1 MELIPVTDRLIGSHQ
16 IPTANARELHAFL
29 QVKSKFAEWINRR
42 INEYKFIENQD
53 FICLSEI
60 SETQRKDGQK
70 GVAVSKDYFVSLTMA
85 KELAMVERTD
95 KGREARQYFI
105 DCERQ
110 LYVRTVGVANSPNS
124 QVFNSFNKINKNANW
139 HLTQVINTLKTTVH
153 NQQKAMDKIVSLHER
168 SLELQALSLQILQT
182 QQTKAPQAVRYRG
195 ATVDD
200 IDSVHDLLEQGFS
213 IRQVSDKLGI
223 SSYAVSRIKHHR
235 YTHDEAGGR
244 LSYY

>member
-1 MELIPVTDRLIGSHQ
+1 MELIPVTNRLIGNHQ

-53 FICLSEI
+53 FVIVSEN
-60 SETQRKDGQK
+60 SETITKDGQRR
-70 GVAVSKDYFVSLTMA
+70 VTVRNDYFVSLTMA

-105 DCERQ
+105 DCERRLHELTLSRQ
-110 LYVRTVGVANSPNS
+110 TKAVS
-124 QVFNSFNKINKNANW
+124 KNANW

-168 SLELQALSLQILQT
+168 SLELQALSLQILQAGQKT
-182 QQTKAPQAVRYRG
+182 PTARHRS
-195 ATVDD
+195 ATTDD
-200 IDSVHDLLEQGFS
+200 IDLVHDLLEQGFS
-213 IRQVSDKLGI
+213 IRQVSEQLGI

-235 YTHDEAGGR
+235 YTHDEMGGR
-244 LSYY
+244 LSYH

>member
-1 MELIPVTDRLIGSHQ
+1 MQLIPVTDRLIGSHQ
-16 IPTANARELHAFL
+16 VQTVNARELHEFL
-29 QVKSKFAEWINRR
+29 GNKRQFSDWVKQR
-42 INEYKFIENQD
+42 IGEYKFIENQD
-53 FICLSEI
+53 FVIVSQNC
-60 SETQRKDGQK
+60 ETITKDGQRR
-70 GVAVSKDYFVSLTMA
+70 VTVRNDYFVSLNMA

-110 LYVRTVGVANSPNS
+110 LYELTLSRQTKAVS
-124 QVFNSFNKINKNANW
+124 KNANW

>member
-1 MELIPVTDRLIGSHQ
+1 MQLIPVTDRLIGSHQ
-16 IPTANARELHAFL
+16 VQTVNARELHEFL
-29 QVKSKFAEWINRR
+29 GNKRQFSDWVKQR
-42 INEYKFIENQD
+42 IGEYKFIENQD
-53 FICLSEI
+53 FVIVSQNC
-60 SETQRKDGQK
+60 ETITKDGQRR
-70 GVAVSKDYFVSLTMA
+70 VTVRNDYFVSLTMA

-105 DCERQ
+105 DCERRLHELTLSRQ
-110 LYVRTVGVANSPNS
+110 TKAVS
-124 QVFNSFNKINKNANW
+124 KNANW

-244 LSYY
+244 LCYY